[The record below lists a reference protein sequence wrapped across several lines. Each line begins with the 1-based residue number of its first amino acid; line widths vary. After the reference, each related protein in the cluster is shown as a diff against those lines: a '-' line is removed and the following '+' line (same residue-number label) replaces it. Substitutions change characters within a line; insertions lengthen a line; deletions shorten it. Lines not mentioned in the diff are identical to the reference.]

1 MYYHSLKKCVT
12 NVSEQRCTQRT
23 DLISEF
29 LRFLSETRIT
39 FNTPRVMR
47 TPLVIQSF
55 DGLHVD
61 DQIPDCMNFND
72 LAVPSFMFPAY
83 VSRSKNFS
91 VHPAQFRHL
100 QSVPVARRNPCVHVF
115 NKDSEEPVEHPF
127 VVFTCST
134 FFANSFVVN
143 QTFIPP
149 LFKTKFSI
157 LFLNL
162 VRFSCMCCTFLSLD
176 VLEICVLSVNLLL
189 SLLSFP
195 DPV

>member
-12 NVSEQRCTQRT
+12 NVTEQRCTQRT
-23 DLISEF
+23 DLILEF

-47 TPLVIQSF
+47 TPLVIQPF
-55 DGLHVD
+55 GELHVD
-61 DQIPDCMNFND
+61 EQIPDCLNFNG

-83 VSRSKNFS
+83 VSWSKNFS

-100 QSVPVARRNPCVHVF
+100 QSVTVGIPDGGTAGSLRPRLLRRFWRSRRTSFRRFYVLDILPI
-115 NKDSEEPVEHPF
+115 
-127 VVFTCST
+127 
-134 FFANSFVVN
+134 SFVVDRS
-143 QTFIPP
+143 FIPP

-176 VLEICVLSVNLLL
+176 VLETCVLSVNLL
-189 SLLSFP
+189 
-195 DPV
+195 